1 MKNLKIP
8 ISIISFLDDGLFF
21 SQDKS
26 LTILNS
32 HLSYSYHI
40 MFLLL
45 KQFGLVIK
53 HGKIKVLHFSRTHR
67 AFNSPLLDL
76 TILEGLILYLKETWK
91 YLGFIF
97 NRKLTFHQHINFYAS
112 KTILTIKYMKML
124 RNSSKR
130 LISTQKQLLYRVCVL
145 PIVLYGFLL

>member
-26 LTILNS
+26 LTILNF

-53 HGKIKVLHFSRTHR
+53 HRKMKVFHFSRAHR
-67 AFNSPLLDL
+67 VFNSPLLHL
-76 TILEGLILYLKETWK
+76 TILEDLILYPKET
-91 YLGFIF
+91 
-97 NRKLTFHQHINFYAS
+97 
-112 KTILTIKYMKML
+112 
-124 RNSSKR
+124 
-130 LISTQKQLLYRVCVL
+130 
-145 PIVLYGFLL
+145 